1 MSSSRYRSRHHGAS
15 AEGTHTACSAA
26 IQARNAWRRL
36 CTRTQCAG
44 QGLVEYALMLMLIAI
59 VVIGSV
65 SLLGNQ
71 VSSTFDQ
78 VNCRFSGGT
87 YHTDNGN
94 GNSSRCQGAQGNGN
108 G

>member
-1 MSSSRYRSRHHGAS
+1 MNSSRYRSRQHGAS
-15 AEGTHTACSAA
+15 AEGAHTACSAA
-26 IQARNAWRRL
+26 IRVRNAWRRL
-36 CTRTQCAG
+36 GERTHCAG
-44 QGLVEYALMLMLIAI
+44 QGLVEYALMLMLVAI

-71 VSSTFDQ
+71 VSSTFEQ

-94 GNSSRCQGAQGNGN
+94 GNSSRCQNAQGNGN